1 MEFTARPVAPYLV
14 PVDEFTPVGGP
25 SRHLGEVHAE
35 DVATAGSRDVA
46 PVASGAP
53 VATTVVTPV
62 VTPVATG
69 AASAEPS
76 FPDPGQASARLLEL
90 VALAEE
96 EPELAALRPYLADPA
111 PAVRREAVAVLTET
125 VPRGTGPALAEA
137 LRDSAAEVRA
147 TAAASLRELV
157 ETLPAE
163 PALRDGLAAALT
175 EPDPVVRAASLDVL
189 RALRLGDAALFTGAL
204 TDTDI
209 PVRIEAVRALVSVD
223 AAAELARAATTDPSR
238 EVRVTVA
245 KALATVWADRAGDP
259 DDLDVVLTA
268 LADLTGDPDALVR
281 GAAYGALGTTGCPAP
296 LAARAVAAL
305 SDAAWQVRSGA
316 ATALSTAAPDIAVP
330 ALAKSLADPNADVR
344 KAAVLAL
351 THHTNTT
358 TAQAALAT
366 ATSDPDADVRAYA
379 TRAL

>member
-1 MEFTARPVAPYLV
+1 
-14 PVDEFTPVGGP
+14 
-25 SRHLGEVHAE
+25 
-35 DVATAGSRDVA
+35 
-46 PVASGAP
+46 
-53 VATTVVTPV
+53 
-62 VTPVATG
+62 
-69 AASAEPS
+69 
-76 FPDPGQASARLLEL
+76 
-90 VALAEE
+90 
-96 EPELAALRPYLADPA
+96 
-111 PAVRREAVAVLTET
+111 
-125 VPRGTGPALAEA
+125 
-137 LRDSAAEVRA
+137 
-147 TAAASLRELV
+147 
-157 ETLPAE
+157 
-163 PALRDGLAAALT
+163 
-175 EPDPVVRAASLDVL
+175 
-189 RALRLGDAALFTGAL
+189 
-204 TDTDI
+204 
-209 PVRIEAVRALVSVD
+209 
-223 AAAELARAATTDPSR
+223 
-238 EVRVTVA
+238 
-245 KALATVWADRAGDP
+245 
-259 DDLDVVLTA
+259 VLTA